1 MVTKNY
7 RFADVAFTLQMQ
19 YPYLEKQC
27 RSYEVEE
34 PGILIAAS
42 DEEIEREDQSG
53 VSSSNGMLESLAVY
67 RKISEIM
74 VEHDTFLFHCS
85 AVALDGQAY
94 LFTAPSGTGKSTHT
108 RLWREVFGER
118 AVMVNDDKPLIQV
131 REDAIYVCGT
141 PWNGKHNLDSN
152 QKVPVKGI
160 CILER
165 GTVNNIE
172 TISAADAFPYL
183 FRQVYRPADQT
194 KLIRTITLL
203 KQAFSFFSLNST
215 HDHTG
220 TAIILPCLHDFFV
233 FLACD
238 LFCRIVCHT
247 GKIVFLC
254 CQKQAFHGNLFRLWL
269 RFPLFKDRTD
279 QLDEIFG
286 CKNFWSDR

>member
-1 MVTKNY
+1 M
-7 RFADVAFTLQMQ
+7 
-19 YPYLEKQC
+19 EC
-27 RSYEVEE
+27 W
-34 PGILIAAS
+34 
-42 DEEIEREDQSG
+42 
-53 VSSSNGMLESLAVY
+53 ESLAVY

-152 QKVPVKGI
+152 QKVPIKGI
-160 CILER
+160 CLLER
-165 GTVNNIE
+165 GTVNHIE

-203 KQAFSFFSLNST
+203 KQ
-215 HDHTG
+215 
-220 TAIILPCLHDFFV
+220 TAERV
-233 FLACD
+233 
-238 LFCRIVCHT
+238 
-247 GKIVFLC
+247 
-254 CQKQAFHGNLFRLWL
+254 
-269 RFPLFKDRTD
+269 PLYRM
-279 QLDEIFG
+279 QCNISHEAPNGMENDE
-286 CKNFWSDR
+286 W

>member
-108 RLWREVFGER
+108 RLWREVL
-118 AVMVNDDKPLIQV
+118 VNV
-131 REDAIYVCGT
+131 R
-141 PWNGKHNLDSN
+141 
-152 QKVPVKGI
+152 
-160 CILER
+160 
-165 GTVNNIE
+165 
-172 TISAADAFPYL
+172 
-183 FRQVYRPADQT
+183 
-194 KLIRTITLL
+194 
-203 KQAFSFFSLNST
+203 
-215 HDHTG
+215 
-220 TAIILPCLHDFFV
+220 
-233 FLACD
+233 
-238 LFCRIVCHT
+238 
-247 GKIVFLC
+247 
-254 CQKQAFHGNLFRLWL
+254 
-269 RFPLFKDRTD
+269 
-279 QLDEIFG
+279 
-286 CKNFWSDR
+286 

>member
-7 RFADVAFTLQMQ
+7 RFADIAFTLQMQ

-42 DEEIEREDQSG
+42 DEEIEREDPSG

-165 GTVNNIE
+165 GTVNHIE
-172 TISAADAFPYL
+172 TISAADAFQFLY
-183 FRQVYRPADQT
+183 RQTYRPADRE
-194 KLIRTITLL
+194 KMLRTIGLL
-203 KQAFSFFSLNST
+203 KQVTERVPLYRMQCNISHEAAKMAWKMMS
-215 HDHTG
+215 
-220 TAIILPCLHDFFV
+220 
-233 FLACD
+233 
-238 LFCRIVCHT
+238 
-247 GKIVFLC
+247 GKKEE
-254 CQKQAFHGNLFRLWL
+254 QNR
-269 RFPLFKDRTD
+269 
-279 QLDEIFG
+279 
-286 CKNFWSDR
+286 

>member
-152 QKVPVKGI
+152 QKVPIKGI
-160 CILER
+160 CLLER
-165 GTVNNIE
+165 GTVNHIE

-183 FRQVYRPADQT
+183 FRQVYRPADQA
-194 KLIRTITLL
+194 KLLRTITLL
-203 KQAFSFFSLNST
+203 KQTAERVSLYRMQ
-215 HDHTG
+215 
-220 TAIILPCLHDFFV
+220 
-233 FLACD
+233 CD
-238 LFCRIVCHT
+238 ISHQAAQMAWKMMS
-247 GKIVFLC
+247 GKKEE
-254 CQKQAFHGNLFRLWL
+254 QNR
-269 RFPLFKDRTD
+269 
-279 QLDEIFG
+279 
-286 CKNFWSDR
+286 

>member
-1 MVTKNY
+1 
-7 RFADVAFTLQMQ
+7 
-19 YPYLEKQC
+19 
-27 RSYEVEE
+27 
-34 PGILIAAS
+34 
-42 DEEIEREDQSG
+42 
-53 VSSSNGMLESLAVY
+53 MLESLAVY

-165 GTVNNIE
+165 GTVNHIE
-172 TISAADAFPYL
+172 TISAADAFQFLY
-183 FRQVYRPADQT
+183 RQTYRPADRE
-194 KLIRTITLL
+194 KMLRTIGLL
-203 KQAFSFFSLNST
+203 KQVTERVPLYRMQCNISHEAAKMAWKMMS
-215 HDHTG
+215 
-220 TAIILPCLHDFFV
+220 
-233 FLACD
+233 
-238 LFCRIVCHT
+238 
-247 GKIVFLC
+247 GKKEE
-254 CQKQAFHGNLFRLWL
+254 QNR
-269 RFPLFKDRTD
+269 
-279 QLDEIFG
+279 
-286 CKNFWSDR
+286 